1 MSLQTAKLF
10 KNPLALAGAALVIH
24 IGAAT
29 AGDVQQQARDLL
41 TGPIAAHSAPQ
52 SPPREGKVSRQ
63 TADAQESARALL
75 LGTTGSRAGGA
86 ETIKQSEVAGASGES
101 ARKVRPVGHGD
112 AQAAARQL
120 LLGQAAASDASRL
133 TARRA
138 H

>member
-41 TGPIAAHSAPQ
+41 TGTIAAHSAPQ
-52 SPPREGKVSRQ
+52 SPPHEGKVRRQ
-63 TADAQESARALL
+63 TADAQQSARALL
-75 LGTTGSRAGGA
+75 LGPSSHVGGA
-86 ETIKQSEVAGASGES
+86 ERIKQAEVAGASAES
-101 ARKVRPVGHGD
+101 DRKAHPVGHGD
-112 AQAAARQL
+112 AQVAARQL
-120 LLGQAAASDASRL
+120 LLGQPVASDAPRL

>member
-1 MSLQTAKLF
+1 MSLHTAKLF

-29 AGDVQQQARDLL
+29 AGDVQQQARELL
-41 TGPIAAHSAPQ
+41 TGTIATHSAPQ

-75 LGTTGSRAGGA
+75 LGTTSRVGGA

-101 ARKVRPVGHGD
+101 ARKARPEGHGD

-120 LLGQAAASDASRL
+120 LLGQSVASDASRL

>member
-24 IGAAT
+24 IGPAT

-41 TGPIAAHSAPQ
+41 TGTIAAHSAPQ
-52 SPPREGKVSRQ
+52 SSPREGKVSRP

-75 LGTTGSRAGGA
+75 LGTSGTRVAGA

-101 ARKVRPVGHGD
+101 ARKARPVGHGD

>member
-24 IGAAT
+24 IGPAT

-41 TGPIAAHSAPQ
+41 TGTIADHSAPQ
-52 SPPREGKVSRQ
+52 SSPREGKVSRP

-75 LGTTGSRAGGA
+75 LGTSGTRVGGA

-101 ARKVRPVGHGD
+101 ARKARPVGHGD

-120 LLGQAAASDASRL
+120 LLGQLVASDASQL